1 MKKKE
6 MKFLLITIL
15 FFLIIFLLRRNRVE
29 NFDPTQPMKLVFVG
43 DCMFGRDNN
52 PFTENP
58 FVHVE
63 HVFNDAT
70 HIFLNLETTIS
81 PEPLDDSYKDDK
93 VFNYQAT
100 GEQLITL
107 RGLTENPIFAAIVNN
122 HTFDY
127 KEQGFENTKQFL
139 TDNNIHHTVNDP
151 IEKDN
156 IVFFNATDHCGC
168 RDDTLWKQH
177 LDMIDYNDLESVYG
191 KVRQYSDKFIV
202 FSIHWGPNW
211 VDGEMPDHIK
221 EFGRGLIDAGVNVVF
236 GHSSHHV
243 VQNPIEEYNNG
254 IIIYSLGDF
263 INDYAVKP
271 NYKSDEALIVTV
283 EVEVNDNQLSHN
295 VIHVERRFVNNTGGS
310 IPYLI

>member
-1 MKKKE
+1 MNRFFL
-6 MKFLLITIL
+6 FLLFYFGVL
-15 FFLIIFLLRRNRVE
+15 LLLRRNMIE
-29 NFDPTQPMKLVFVG
+29 NFDITRPMKLIFVG

-58 FVHVE
+58 FIHVE
-63 HVFNDAT
+63 HILTDSS

-81 PEPLDDSYKDDK
+81 PNPLDDSYKDDK

-100 GEQLITL
+100 GEQLVHL
-107 RGLTENPIFAAIVNN
+107 RGIVEEKPIFAAIVNN
-122 HTFDY
+122 HTLDY

-139 TDNNIHHTVNDP
+139 TQNNIHYTVNDP

-156 IVFFNATDHCGC
+156 ILFFNATDHCGC

-177 LDMIDYNDLESVYG
+177 LDMVDYNNLEPIYE

-202 FSIHWGPNW
+202 YSIHWGPNW
-211 VDGEMPDHIK
+211 VKGEMADHIK
-221 EFGRGLIDAGVNVVF
+221 EFGRGLIDAGVNIVF

-243 VQNPIEEYNNG
+243 VENPIEEYNNG

-271 NYKSDEALIVTV
+271 EYESDKAIMV
-283 EVEVNDNQLSHN
+283 EVIVNDNNLSYN
-295 VIHVERRFVNNTGGS
+295 TIYVERRFINNSS
-310 IPYLI
+310 IPHII